1 MSANIMRDFV
11 FMFREKQPY
20 ISDISDIDE
29 TAETVVSGQRGRRK
43 TEEVHTSGA
52 K

>member
-11 FMFREKQPY
+11 FMFREKPY